1 MQTMYE
7 CSGHTCLPHL
17 NKVIDIFDPSL
28 DHKKYIELSYSTKHH
43 FQQQKCFFF
52 LWKELVE
59 LLLLNVDRVL
69 FQDLSK
75 TFFFPV

>member
-1 MQTMYE
+1 M
-7 CSGHTCLPHL
+7 L
-17 NKVIDIFDPSL
+17 NETPFSATEMFL
-28 DHKKYIELSYSTKHH
+28 
-43 FQQQKCFFF
+43 F

-59 LLLLNVDRVL
+59 LLLLYVDRVL